1 MAKNETITIKKIDT
15 KLLEEQRKTLNK
27 LITIIERQKK
37 KVSDNW
43 YIVKVVLDNNEIEA
57 LEGISNMLDNW
68 SDENYFNK
76 E

>member
-1 MAKNETITIKKIDT
+1 MAKNGTITIEKIDT